1 MALFACVWAS
11 CSLMVDAD
19 PVQCR
24 QDRDCQRFANT
35 VCDRTDNVCVNR
47 LLTTITPDAAA
58 PPDATAP
65 DSAADAALDASAA
78 EAAVDVQIADAE
90 DAPTC
95 VEESDAGQPSA
106 CPAATCV
113 PFDNQARL
121 TILGPDGGLRP
132 LP

>member
-1 MALFACVWAS
+1 MALLACVWAS

-35 VCDRTDNVCVNR
+35 VCDQSGNVCVNR
-47 LLTTITPDAAA
+47 SLTTVTPDAAA

-65 DSAADAALDASAA
+65 DSAADTVLDASAA
-78 EAAVDVQIADAE
+78 EAAVDVQTVDAE

-95 VEESDAGQPSA
+95 LGENDAGQPSA
-106 CPAATCV
+106 CPTATCV
-113 PFDNQARL
+113 PFDNQTRL
-121 TILGPDGGLRP
+121 AIVGPDGGLRP